1 MNILN
6 INENINENIK
16 FEQDKNDNIDKNVK
30 INIDKIKIG
39 DNEIENENFK
49 ILTIYIHECIEIFIS
64 ILIIRIAMEKNINIT
79 EILKSSLL
87 IGIVISIL
95 DLFSSDF
102 KSNVKQGITYSVG
115 SQIISTFMN

>member
-1 MNILN
+1 
-6 INENINENIK
+6 
-16 FEQDKNDNIDKNVK
+16 
-30 INIDKIKIG
+30 
-39 DNEIENENFK
+39 
-49 ILTIYIHECIEIFIS
+49 
-64 ILIIRIAMEKNINIT
+64 MEKNINIT